1 MPVSNKKNAFVIAPI
16 GKIDSPIRKRADQIF
31 KYVIAPIVKE
41 LGYEPVRADKIPK
54 PGIITSQIIDHILND
69 PLVIA
74 DLTGHNPNVFYE
86 LAVRHTVKKPVIQII
101 QEGEIIPFDVST
113 YRTIQINHKDL
124 DSVAKAKED
133 LRKQIKAVE
142 KDPTLVDS
150 PISMAVDLQFLKQSG
165 DPESKSIADLT
176 KMIYE
181 LSHMVKEIQY
191 QTRASESDR
200 LIGFEHYPPSSLS
213 YSPPEEMIDS
223 YYRRSFARG
232 EPVCSVEKVGRNFI
246 VTHGTTM
253 TKFDSAKDAN
263 EYARKLIERKVIDEE
278 SRSKKKKTRKK

>member
-1 MPVSNKKNAFVIAPI
+1 MPTSDKKTAFLISPI

-74 DLTGHNPNVFYE
+74 DLTSHNPNVFYE

-181 LSHMVKEIQY
+181 LSHMVKEIKY
-191 QTRASESDR
+191 QTRASERAD
-200 LIGFEHYPPSSLS
+200 LIGFEHYHPRSLA
-213 YSPPEEMIDS
+213 YSPPDEMTDS
-223 YYRRSFARG
+223 LYRRSFVG
-232 EPVCSVEKVGRNFI
+232 GKPVCSIEKVP
-246 VTHGTTM
+246 
-253 TKFDSAKDAN
+253 
-263 EYARKLIERKVIDEE
+263 VIH
-278 SRSKKKKTRKK
+278 SKK